1 MCAFLAETGWTA
13 RPSDIAPLS
22 VCRDASRAASCPQAR
37 WPGDEVPGFHASW
50 ARPSRHAAR
59 RQRICFTILRHSGQG
74 DAQKNYFK

>member
-22 VCRDASRAASCPQAR
+22 ICRDAPRVASCPQAR

-59 RQRICFTILRHSGQG
+59 RQRVSASRFCVIPGKGTHKKLF
-74 DAQKNYFK
+74 